1 MPHARIEP
9 LTVMLESRGKVYE
22 LGGYGSRTEAPTCV
36 ETGKHA
42 SAEERR
48 SDFICHKAIVGQT
61 KIELRTLDPPA
72 IVVQGDDAGESDL
85 VERPA
90 YVPVEKLYNPRILV
104 IRK

>member
-1 MPHARIEP
+1 M
-9 LTVMLESRGKVYE
+9 
-22 LGGYGSRTEAPTCV
+22 
-36 ETGKHA
+36 
-42 SAEERR
+42 
-48 SDFICHKAIVGQT
+48 

-72 IVVQGDDAGESDL
+72 IVVQRDNAGEADL